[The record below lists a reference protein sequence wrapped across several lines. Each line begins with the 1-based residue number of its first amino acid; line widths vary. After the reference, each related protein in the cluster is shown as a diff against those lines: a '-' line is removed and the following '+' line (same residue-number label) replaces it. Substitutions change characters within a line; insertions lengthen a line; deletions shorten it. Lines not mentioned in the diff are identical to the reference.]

1 MIEMPGIEE
10 EEEKR
15 VFMVFDLTDQ
25 QMKQMEEAIVK
36 LGGRMTNKPTSFD
49 PLVTHSPDYS

>member
-10 EEEKR
+10 EEEKG
-15 VFMVFDLTDQ
+15 VIMVFNLTDQ
-25 QMKQMEEAIVK
+25 QMSQMEEAIVK

-49 PLVTHSPDYS
+49 PLVTHSPD

>member
-10 EEEKR
+10 EEEKG
-15 VFMVFDLTDQ
+15 VIMVFDLTDE
-25 QMKQMEEAIVK
+25 QMSQMEEAIVK
-36 LGGRMTNKPTSFD
+36 LGGRVTNKPTCFD